1 MLDVMKMM
9 SIWGFSP
16 RRVAYIIAAMICCF
30 VPLHGQ
36 LPCEGSGI
44 LTAASGILM
53 IIVGVLCLNS
63 PDEAKYRPL
72 FIALVGFVLNTT
84 FTH

>member
-1 MLDVMKMM
+1 MM
-9 SIWGFSP
+9 SLWEFSP
-16 RRVAYIIAAMICCF
+16 RRVAYIIAVMICCF

-53 IIVGVLCLNS
+53 LIVGVLCLIS
-63 PDEAKYRPL
+63 PDEAKYRP
-72 FIALVGFVLNTT
+72 FMIALIGFVLNTT

>member
-1 MLDVMKMM
+1 MKMM
-9 SIWGFSP
+9 NVWEFSP
-16 RRVAYIIAAMICCF
+16 RRVAYIIAVMICCF

-44 LTAASGILM
+44 LTEASGVLV
-53 IIVGVLCLNS
+53 IIVGVLCLIS
-63 PDEAKYRPL
+63 PDEAKYRPF
-72 FIALVGFVLNTT
+72 FIALIGFVLNTT

>member
-1 MLDVMKMM
+1 MM

-16 RRVAYIIAAMICCF
+16 RRVAYIIAVMICCF

-36 LPCEGSGI
+36 LPCEGRGI
-44 LTAASGILM
+44 LTAASGILI
-53 IIVGVLCLNS
+53 IIVGVLCLIS
-63 PDEAKYRPL
+63 PDEAKYRPF
-72 FIALVGFVLNTT
+72 FIALVGFVLNTA